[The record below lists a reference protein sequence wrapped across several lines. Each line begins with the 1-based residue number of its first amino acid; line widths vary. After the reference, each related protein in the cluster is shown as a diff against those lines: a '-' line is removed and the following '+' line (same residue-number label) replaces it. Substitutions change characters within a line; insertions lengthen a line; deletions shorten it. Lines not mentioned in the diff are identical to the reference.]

1 MNATAN
7 EVRAFARGY
16 ASAVEAHCLSLL
28 HRLEELYAQRRYGAT
43 RKESVKAAQLRVTAE
58 TQIGSFPNVGVP
70 HAVIEN
76 SVVDSESGSTSI
88 ISC

>member
-28 HRLEELYAQRRYGAT
+28 HRLEELYAQRRYGAA
-43 RKESVKAAQLRVTAE
+43 RKESEKTAQLRITPE
-58 TQIGSFPNVGVP
+58 NQI
-70 HAVIEN
+70 
-76 SVVDSESGSTSI
+76 
-88 ISC
+88 